1 MPIVRRSAKDLRK
14 YARVNREILD
24 KTTERMIDAQ
34 AKVDGTYKTL
44 ERALASGKVRR
55 VLPINVAAI
64 RAKTGLSQEH
74 FARAF
79 RISAH
84 TLRNWEQGR
93 RTPEGPARALLTAI
107 DRDPK
112 ALMRA
117 LGVQ

>member
-1 MPIVRRSAKDLRK
+1 M
-14 YARVNREILD
+14 NG
-24 KTTERMIDAQ
+24 TTERQIAPQ
-34 AKVDGTYKTL
+34 AKADGSGTAKINFKQG
-44 ERALASGKVRR
+44 LASGQVRR
-55 VLPINVAAI
+55 VMPVDVAAI
-64 RAKTGLSQEH
+64 RAKTGLSQER

-93 RTPEGPARALLTAI
+93 RSPVGPAQALLTAI

-117 LGVQ
+117 LGV